1 MSILDVLLQHRK
13 VADLIRKTNKLSWKT
28 KGRLLNKGLKKIKA
42 EELKQTKK
50 ANKPITLYRA
60 ENYPGQEPFL
70 RPDTDPK
77 QELVGRWFTTNKNFA
92 AKFARNTN
100 NTKGIKKLRIK
111 PPVRTYA
118 DRHKTIGELMADKKK
133 LKEWVPEMGMG
144 SGGRDII
151 KTWQPNISGG
161 HTYKTNLE
169 YMLGS
174 DVLRDM
180 ITLTLP
186 KKMADTAKFDTWLSL
201 LAILKNKN
209 PRMFQEILNLI
220 KTKRMGL
227 KTGGLV

>member
-1 MSILDVLLQHRK
+1 MSILDLLK
-13 VADLIRKTNKLSWKT
+13 VHKKLADAIRKTDKLSWKT
-28 KGRLLNKGLKKIKA
+28 KGRLLNRGLKQIKKDN
-42 EELKQTKK
+42 LKDVKK
-50 ANKPITLYRA
+50 ANEPITLYRA

-111 PPVRTYA
+111 PPVRTHA
-118 DRHKTIGELMADKKK
+118 DRHKTIGELLADRKK

-144 SGGRDII
+144 SGSDEIT
-151 KTWQPNISGG
+151 KTWNPNIEGG
-161 HTYKTNLE
+161 TTRKTRLE

-174 DVLRDM
+174 DVLRDL
-180 ITLTLP
+180 ITLTPP
-186 KKMADTAKFDTWLSL
+186 KNITDTAKFDTWLSL

-209 PRMFQEILNLI
+209 PRMFQEILTLI

-227 KTGGLV
+227 KTGGPV